1 MWLKRKCELLPNVHI
16 SSCPWTCVLVL
27 ITKGQSGSKVKGEF
41 GSVAHKARQ
50 KQIYLLPGVA
60 ERIKG
65 DNVGNIQ

>member
-1 MWLKRKCELLPNVHI
+1 MKE
-16 SSCPWTCVLVL
+16 
-27 ITKGQSGSKVKGEF
+27 EF

-65 DNVGNIQ
+65 DNTVWEKYFLSYKALV